1 MGFRE
6 DLQFILETTPQTRRT
21 LLFSATLP
29 KMIVNLAQHYQR
41 DALRIKTLGAAEGHA
56 DIEYRAIR
64 IAPNKVESAVVNLLR
79 FLDPPNALV
88 FCATRQVVRH
98 LEAILR
104 ERGFAAVALSGE
116 LSQSERN
123 HALQALR
130 DGRARVCVA
139 TDVAARGI
147 DLPNLGL
154 VFHADLPNDAEVL
167 QHRSGRT
174 GRAGRKGV
182 SVLLVVPARRRR
194 AELLLN
200 LAGIDAD
207 WT

>member
-1 MGFRE
+1 L
-6 DLQFILETTPQTRRT
+6 LQLE
-21 LLFSATLP
+21 
-29 KMIVNLAQHYQR
+29 K
-41 DALRIKTLGAAEGHA
+41 
-56 DIEYRAIR
+56 
-64 IAPNKVESAVVNLLR
+64 AVVNVLR
-79 FLDPPNALV
+79 YFEVRATLV
-88 FCATRQVVRH
+88 FCATREAVRRLH
-98 LEAILR
+98 GTLL

-147 DLPNLGL
+147 DLPNLSL
-154 VFHADLPNDAEVL
+154 VIHADLPNDAQVL

-182 SVLLVVPARRRR
+182 SILLVPASRRRR
-194 AELLLN
+194 
-200 LAGIDAD
+200 
-207 WT
+207 